1 LQEKIL
7 STAKDCKKHFKC
19 ASCLIGTVTD
29 PNSSSKIQ
37 HTMKT
42 KRSNQKNTQKK
53 KNFGHQRKQTLE
65 AIALDTNHNQF
76 SKSQVSAKSSP

>member
-7 STAKDCKKHFKC
+7 STAKHWRKHFEC

-42 KRSNQKNTQKK
+42 KRSNQKNTPK

-65 AIALDTNHNQF
+65 AIALDT
-76 SKSQVSAKSSP
+76 